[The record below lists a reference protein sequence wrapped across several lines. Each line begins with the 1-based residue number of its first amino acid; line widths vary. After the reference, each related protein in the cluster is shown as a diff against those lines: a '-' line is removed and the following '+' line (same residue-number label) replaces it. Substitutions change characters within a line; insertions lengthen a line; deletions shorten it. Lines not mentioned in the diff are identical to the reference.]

1 LIIILVLSKQTI
13 VVGSMAPP
21 KRQKRK
27 AAPVGK
33 AHQSN
38 QRKKAAVGERGTP
51 VTTTSK
57 QAPAGQTTPAETP
70 QPPWTGSGGRAGRS
84 GPTTL
89 ALPNGHAEIPQD
101 IIARRGEA
109 VSTVTVSTKPSET
122 WFESTRPGT
131 DPDEARRI
139 QLIDFVRRDLFPG
152 WKFFTDPRQ
161 LVFDASETS
170 LVRHICLG
178 MHLKRDYWA
187 DWWELNKTELVTT
200 LNRKRTDVTA
210 MVKKIFIGTLV
221 DRCGCYFFGNWT
233 NVTISLF
240 CTTDL
245 RKQFSIKKTRFPSL
259 NDFLEMSQKESSYQL
274 FCSHFLRPIVG
285 TTKWKHNFLR
295 KRMTLYVTISD
306 EAFALL
312 TLENNYDRWIDMWRN
327 DNLKTSEVEAKWTN
341 AGQSLSNGQS
351 KRFNGW
357 KQDGYT
363 RYNELYD
370 LVEADR
376 EDAGRRSFEIK
387 LKEAL
392 QANNKETPSVRVR
405 TEVEPTTE
413 IFPRHDFANVM
424 TARAEEEESEED
436 VQSVAE
442 SNGDPDNDA
451 DGPV

>member
-1 LIIILVLSKQTI
+1 
-13 VVGSMAPP
+13 MAPP
-21 KRQKRK
+21 KRHKRK

-38 QRKKAAVGERGTP
+38 KRKKDAVAERGTP
-51 VTTTSK
+51 VMTTSK

-70 QPPWTGSGGRAGRS
+70 QPPWTSSGGRAGRS

-221 DRCGCYFFGNWT
+221 DRCGCYFLEIGLT
-233 NVTISLF
+233 SLF
-240 CTTDL
+240 LCFAP
-245 RKQFSIKKTRFPSL
+245 QICA
-259 NDFLEMSQKESSYQL
+259 SS
-274 FCSHFLRPIVG
+274 FRSRRPGFQV
-285 TTKWKHNFLR
+285 
-295 KRMTLYVTISD
+295 
-306 EAFALL
+306 
-312 TLENNYDRWIDMWRN
+312 
-327 DNLKTSEVEAKWTN
+327 
-341 AGQSLSNGQS
+341 
-351 KRFNGW
+351 
-357 KQDGYT
+357 
-363 RYNELYD
+363 
-370 LVEADR
+370 
-376 EDAGRRSFEIK
+376 
-387 LKEAL
+387 
-392 QANNKETPSVRVR
+392 
-405 TEVEPTTE
+405 
-413 IFPRHDFANVM
+413 
-424 TARAEEEESEED
+424 
-436 VQSVAE
+436 
-442 SNGDPDNDA
+442 
-451 DGPV
+451 